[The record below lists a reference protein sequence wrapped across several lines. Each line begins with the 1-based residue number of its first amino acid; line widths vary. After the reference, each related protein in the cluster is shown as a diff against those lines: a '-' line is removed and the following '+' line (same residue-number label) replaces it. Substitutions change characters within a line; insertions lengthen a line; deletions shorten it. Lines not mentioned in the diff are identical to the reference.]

1 MENRKVMVKSMVAS
15 RVGINLPDLKLKRTW
30 EKRGVVRP
38 IPFEELE
45 QALYEPGVEYM
56 FKQGIL
62 AIDSMEDKI
71 ALGLEEEGTTTPTNI
86 IVLTEAEMDRY
97 WKVLPFIEFK
107 QKLTGLPKEQIQNL
121 VDYAIDKE
129 YTDINKCEYIKEKME
144 IDIIRAIQL
153 NRQAKKE

>member
-153 NRQAKKE
+153 NRQTKEE

>member
-121 VDYAIDKE
+121 VDHAIDKE

-153 NRQAKKE
+153 NRQAKEE

>member
-1 MENRKVMVKSMVAS
+1 MENKKVMVKSTVTS

-38 IPFEELE
+38 IPFEDLE

-56 FKQGIL
+56 FRQGIL

-71 ALGLEEEGTTTPTNI
+71 ALGLEEEGTTVPTNI
-86 IVLTEAEMDRY
+86 IVLSEAEMDRY
-97 WKVLPFIEFK
+97 WKVLPFVEFK
-107 QKLTGLPKEQIQNL
+107 QKLAGLPKEQIQIL
-121 VDYAIDKE
+121 IDHAIDKE
-129 YTDINKCEYIKEKME
+129 YADINKCEYIREKME

-153 NRQAKKE
+153 NRQAKEE

>member
-1 MENRKVMVKSMVAS
+1 MVAS

-121 VDYAIDKE
+121 VDHAIDKE

-153 NRQAKKE
+153 NRQAKEE

>member
-153 NRQAKKE
+153 NRQAKEE

>member
-1 MENRKVMVKSMVAS
+1 MVAS

-45 QALYEPGVEYM
+45 QALFEPGVEYM

-121 VDYAIDKE
+121 VDHAIDKE

-153 NRQAKKE
+153 NRQAKEE

>member
-1 MENRKVMVKSMVAS
+1 MENKKVMVKSMVAS

-121 VDYAIDKE
+121 VDHAIDKE

-153 NRQAKKE
+153 NRQAKEE

>member
-71 ALGLEEEGTTTPTNI
+71 ALGLEEEGTTAPTNI

-121 VDYAIDKE
+121 VDHAIDKE

-153 NRQAKKE
+153 NRQAKEE